1 MPNIADLI
9 HHYGYLALFLGSML
23 EGETVTILG
32 GIAAHRQWLDL
43 VWAIVAAAA
52 GGALGDILLFLVGHR
67 YGVRAIQRFGGN
79 KTAHIERMQ
88 ASIHRHQYLAIF
100 GVRFL
105 YGLRL
110 IGPVVIGASHV
121 RIATFVLFNL
131 LGAIVW
137 ATLLVGGGYLFGSVF
152 THYLGNIERHLLW
165 LIPLLIVVALLV
177 RWWLK
182 RRHDQQH
189 SGD

>member
-1 MPNIADLI
+1 MPDIADII

-32 GIAAHRQWLDL
+32 GIAAHRQWMHLPF
-43 VWAIVAAAA
+43 AILAAAA
-52 GGALGDILLFLVGHR
+52 GGALGDILLFLVGRH
-67 YGVRAIQRFGGN
+67 YGVKVINRFGSD
-79 KTAHIERMQ
+79 KTAHIKRMQ
-88 ASIHRHQYLAIF
+88 ATILRHQYLAIF

-121 RIATFVLFNL
+121 RVNTFILFNL

-152 THYLGNIERHLLW
+152 TRYLGNIERHLLW
-165 LIPLLIVVALLV
+165 LIPLLIVIALLV

-182 RRHDQQH
+182 RRHRASHDNK
-189 SGD
+189 